1 MADRNRA
8 LLAFILIAGLS
19 GTLAT
24 HAEDGSQGWLRYAP
38 PSPGGIPAI
47 DPAMPASIV
56 NLDSSAP
63 SISAQNE
70 ILRGVRSMLGR
81 TLRIEPKITHEDAWV
96 LGTTEELHAAFPQYR
111 APTLDPE
118 GFSVSLLETQGHH
131 EWLIAG
137 ADPRGILYGAFHV
150 LSGIARGE
158 NFTAFK
164 GSESPAAPIRWVNQ
178 WDNLNGTIERGYAG
192 RSIFFDERSR
202 CAPT

>member
-111 APTLDPE
+111 APSLDPE
-118 GFSVSLLETQGHH
+118 GFSITPLETQGHRDQV
-131 EWLIAG
+131 
-137 ADPRGILYGAFHV
+137 ADARLVVDHQHSRRFSHGPTSRNAIFPGHPVDIL
-150 LSGIARGE
+150 
-158 NFTAFK
+158 
-164 GSESPAAPIRWVNQ
+164 
-178 WDNLNGTIERGYAG
+178 
-192 RSIFFDERSR
+192 
-202 CAPT
+202 